1 MSNAIDTLE
10 NKYGIRVP
18 STPRFDVRA
27 RFKLGR
33 DDALEGIILLYIDKE
48 TGTKLHFTTQI
59 ERKDGKYY
67 CTFDADRR
75 IDLSQEE
82 TVMAIIRELH
92 EHELAWQCNF
102 YAHVEPVYIG
112 KGSVVVP
119 IDNNGDEIEFISF
132 VHRALPQLAV
142 GLKKVDRDH
151 ECIAE
156 RFKVSEETS
165 ILLATDSAV
174 DKYQELL
181 SFEFED

>member
-10 NKYGIRVP
+10 KKYGIRVP

-75 IDLSQEE
+75 FDSDQKE
-82 TVMAIIRELH
+82 TVLAIVHELIK
-92 EHELAWQCNF
+92 HELAWQCNF
-102 YAHVEPVYIG
+102 DAHAKPVYIG

-132 VHRALPQLAV
+132 IHRALPQLAV

-156 RFKVSEETS
+156 QFKVSEETS
-165 ILLATDSAV
+165 VLLATDSAV